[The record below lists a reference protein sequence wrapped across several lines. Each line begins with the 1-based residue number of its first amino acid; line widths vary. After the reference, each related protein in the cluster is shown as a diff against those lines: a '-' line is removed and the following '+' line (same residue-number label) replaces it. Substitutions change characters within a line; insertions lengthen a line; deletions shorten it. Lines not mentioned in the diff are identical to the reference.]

1 MRIFSRYQNWITVN
15 PKTKDRRH
23 PLEKM
28 KAANMEATSAIM
40 PKWMEIEHKG
50 KKGPEIFKSVEYYPI
65 RQKAKGMMLWVDRD
79 INPPKFKPK
88 GYNPNKS
95 IFAYNDFRN
104 NVVTKKQ
111 AEFYGSL
118 VSQQPKKFFDWDD
131 GKKFNPK
138 FKKDV

>member
-1 MRIFSRYQNWITVN
+1 MKQFNEYLEKNEDTLRIFSRYQNWITVN

-79 INPPKFKPK
+79 TIFI
-88 GYNPNKS
+88 GGMGKS
-95 IFAYNDFRN
+95 IPLLLLFEITSIFLKSSNDN
-104 NVVTKKQ
+104 
-111 AEFYGSL
+111 S
-118 VSQQPKKFFDWDD
+118 
-131 GKKFNPK
+131 
-138 FKKDV
+138 